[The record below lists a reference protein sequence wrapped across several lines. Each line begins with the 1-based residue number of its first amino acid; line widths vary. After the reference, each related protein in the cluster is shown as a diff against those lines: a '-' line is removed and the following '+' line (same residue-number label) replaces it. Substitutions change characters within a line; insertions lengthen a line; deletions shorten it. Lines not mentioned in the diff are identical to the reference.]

1 MIHGNIP
8 YYQIKNKAVVKFVA
22 ITYLVLFYIFRNNT
36 LEYRILVR
44 AKIIVQG
51 GK

>member
-36 LEYRILVR
+36 LEYRMLVR
-44 AKIIVQG
+44 AKIYR
-51 GK
+51 

>member
-8 YYQIKNKAVVKFVA
+8 YYQIKNKAVVKFVT